1 MHQEKID
8 FTYIS
13 DPGHIAYFSGYE
25 SEPHERVSFVYR
37 RGRPIILFTPALE
50 VEDAEKSSWTYPV
63 YGYLDSEN
71 PWEKLRLY

>member
-25 SEPHERVSFVYR
+25 SEPHERVLALFIARTTNHFYLHRIGSR
-37 RGRPIILFTPALE
+37 RCRKE
-50 VEDAEKSSWTYPV
+50 
-63 YGYLDSEN
+63 
-71 PWEKLRLY
+71 